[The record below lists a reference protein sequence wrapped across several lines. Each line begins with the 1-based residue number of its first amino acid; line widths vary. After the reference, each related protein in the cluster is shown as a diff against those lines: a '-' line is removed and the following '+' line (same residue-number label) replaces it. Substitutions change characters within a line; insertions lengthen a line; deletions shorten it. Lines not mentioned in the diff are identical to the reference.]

1 MKVYNRR
8 SVFLELKHYDHL
20 SKPNEFL
27 EITEWHN
34 GEGFDVTIGERHFQ
48 FTWGEFEA
56 LNVAARY
63 KGDSSL

>member
-8 SVFLELKHYDHL
+8 SVFLELHPYDHL
-20 SKPNEFL
+20 SKEHSFM

-34 GEGFDVTIGERHFQ
+34 GEGFDVTLDNKHFSL
-48 FTWGEFEA
+48 TWGEFEA

-63 KGDSSL
+63 KE